1 MEKVF
6 ILILA
11 IGVAVFIVLPFFRNR
26 LEEASPQEESDTS
39 NNPSEEKFRRLNFE
53 KESLYT
59 ALKEVD
65 FDYELGKLSKE
76 DYEELQKKY
85 KLEAASILKEID
97 DIRIRATSIDL
108 DEEAEKEIRILR
120 ETILTNDEEIEKEI
134 LNARKSNVKDKAN
147 LICSDCGKE
156 FESDDKFCSSCG
168 KKLNEDTNKQVY
180 Q

>member
-11 IGVAVFIVLPFFRNR
+11 IGVAVFVALPFFRNR

-39 NNPSEEKFRRLNFE
+39 NNPSEEKFRRLNIE
-53 KESLYT
+53 KESLYK
-59 ALKEVD
+59 ALKEID

-97 DIRIRATSIDL
+97 DIRIRAISIDL
-108 DEEAEKEIRILR
+108 DEEAEKEIRILS
-120 ETILTNDEEIEKEI
+120 ETILTDDEEIEKEI
-134 LNARKSNVKDKAN
+134 LKARKSRSKDNTK
-147 LICSDCGKE
+147 LICSGCGKE
-156 FESDDKFCSSCG
+156 FESDDRFCSNCG
-168 KKLNEDTNKQVY
+168 NKLNEDTNKQVY
-180 Q
+180 K